1 MERRWR
7 KDGGYSV
14 VEEKFGGNLW
24 REIWR
29 KEDRHIEIEMYI
41 CSFDMRLS

>member
-7 KDGGYSV
+7 KDGGKFV
-14 VEEKFGGNLW
+14 KVEVIGGNMW

-29 KEDRHIEIEMYI
+29 KMWRGVEGKI
-41 CSFDMRLS
+41 SGFGVRLF